1 MELDRPRARQG
12 SGGRPLN
19 RVPKIDL
26 TRVPL
31 NEREAREQ
39 MAVVSTSSFGKL
51 LIKSKSRQNK

>member
-1 MELDRPRARQG
+1 M
-12 SGGRPLN
+12 N